1 MRGSANA
8 ASTSAW
14 CPTCMATVHASE
26 DPRSG
31 AHGTCLAARLPISPT
46 RSRRS
51 DWRRGKT
58 APASWTSSL
67 LRRQRIDSSV
77 SVWLPCSRATV
88 AVESTA
94 RWPVPDQRCLPA
106 RLLRPARS
114 RCTGTARAC
123 RWCEGWATAQ
133 RAEHDRVVEC
143 ALGRV
148 LVLHGVAV
156 RCRAGGGA
164 CFLAC
169 LSTMCGAWEEDGG
182 ATPTRSKGSRGE
194 EAGRS
199 LTLLA
204 RRRQP

>member
-123 RWCEGWATAQ
+123 RWCEGWATA
-133 RAEHDRVVEC
+133 RGARPS
-143 ALGRV
+143 GRV
-148 LVLHGVAV
+148 RLGEGARAAWRGSAMSRWWWGMLSGLFVDNVWGV
-156 RCRAGGGA
+156 GGR
-164 CFLAC
+164 
-169 LSTMCGAWEEDGG
+169 W
-182 ATPTRSKGSRGE
+182 RGN
-194 EAGRS
+194 AHSQQG
-199 LTLLA
+199 
-204 RRRQP
+204 